1 MSTIRL
7 DPAHPVLWRDADT
20 VQLGA
25 DPALTLRVDA
35 PWIPRM
41 LQELV
46 HGIPARV
53 FEVVAH
59 GVGATLPDA
68 RRLRAQLDPV
78 LVEVVPRFRARLAP
92 SAAVGA
98 RSVLRLEEALAD
110 AGVDVVDDPDAVAVI
125 VRHGAVPARDAAALL
140 AEDRPHLP
148 LAFDAGGS
156 TVGPLVEPGRTPCLS
171 CRDSHDRDRDPAWA
185 ALHVQLLERD
195 PGRVPLGGIAAAA
208 ETIAELLG
216 TRSEAVRNGSGRLIR
231 ISRDGR
237 RSSRTAGFHADCL
250 CRSPQESATAVVR
263 RDPRPG
269 TTSSSA
275 LARPA

>member
-20 VQLGA
+20 VQLGV
-25 DPALTLRVDA
+25 DQALTLPVDA

-41 LQELV
+41 LQELA
-46 HGIPARV
+46 HGIPARA
-53 FEVVAH
+53 FEVIAH
-59 GVGATLPDA
+59 GVGAPLPAA

-78 LVEVVPRFRARLAP
+78 LMEVVPRSAVRLMP
-92 SAAVGA
+92 SPVVGA
-98 RSVLRLEEALAD
+98 RTLLRFEEALAD
-110 AGVDVVDDPDAVAVI
+110 AGVDVVDDAESVTVV
-125 VRHGAVPARDAAALL
+125 VRHGAVPARDVAALL

-156 TVGPLVEPGRTPCLS
+156 TVGPLVLPGRTPCLS
-171 CRDSHDRDRDPAWA
+171 CRDSHDRERDPAWA

-195 PGRVPLGGIAAAA
+195 PGRVALGSIATAA
-208 ETIAELLG
+208 EAIADLLR
-216 TRSEAVRNGSGRLIR
+216 TKAEAVRDGSGRQIR
-231 ISRDGR
+231 ITLDGR

-250 CRSPQESATAVVR
+250 CRSPQGSATAAAPH
-263 RDPRPG
+263 DQRPS

>member
-25 DPALTLRVDA
+25 DPVLTLPVEA
-35 PWIPRM
+35 PWVPRM

-46 HGIPARV
+46 RGIPARA

-59 GVGATLPDA
+59 GVGAPLPAA
-68 RRLRAQLDPV
+68 RRLRARLDPV
-78 LVEVVPRFRARLAP
+78 LVQVLPRRTARLMP
-92 SAAVGA
+92 SAVVGA
-98 RSVLRLEEALAD
+98 RTLLRLEEALAD
-110 AGVDVVDDPDAVAVI
+110 AGVDVVDDPGAVAVI

-140 AEDRPHLP
+140 AADAAHLP
-148 LAFDAGGS
+148 VAFDAGGS
-156 TVGPLVEPGRTPCLS
+156 NVGPLVVPGRTPCLS

-195 PGRVPLGGIAAAA
+195 PGRIPLGGIAAAA
-208 ETIAELLG
+208 ESIADLLA
-216 TRSEAVRNGSGRLIR
+216 TRSDAMQSGSGRMIR

-237 RSSRTAGFHADCL
+237 RSTRTAGFHSDCL
-250 CRSPQESATAVVR
+250 CRSPQGSA
-263 RDPRPG
+263 RDAALRDAHPATR
-269 TTSSSA
+269 SVSA

>member
-25 DPALTLRVDA
+25 DPALTLHVEA

-41 LQELV
+41 LQELA
-46 HGIPARV
+46 HGIPARA

-59 GVGATLPDA
+59 GVGAPLPAA
-68 RRLRAQLDPV
+68 RRLHAQLEPV
-78 LVEVVPRFRARLAP
+78 LVEVVPRAATRLAP
-92 SAAVGA
+92 SPVVGA
-98 RSVLRLEEALAD
+98 RTLLRLEEALAD
-110 AGVDVVDDPDAVAVI
+110 AGVDVVDDTDTVAVV
-125 VRHGAVPARDAAALL
+125 VRHGAVAARDAAAML
-140 AEDRPHLP
+140 ADDLPHLP

-156 TVGPLVEPGRTPCLS
+156 TVGPLVVPGRTPCLS
-171 CRDSHDRDRDPAWA
+171 CRDSHDRERDPSWA

-195 PGRVPLGGIAAAA
+195 PGRVPLGGIASAA
-208 ETIAELLG
+208 EAIADLLS
-216 TRSEAVRNGSGRLIR
+216 TRSQAVRDGSGRLMR
-231 ISRDGR
+231 ITRDGR
-237 RSSRTAGFHADCL
+237 RSSRTVEFHADCL
-250 CRSPQESATAVVR
+250 CRSPQGSETGAAL
-263 RDPRPG
+263 RDPHPA